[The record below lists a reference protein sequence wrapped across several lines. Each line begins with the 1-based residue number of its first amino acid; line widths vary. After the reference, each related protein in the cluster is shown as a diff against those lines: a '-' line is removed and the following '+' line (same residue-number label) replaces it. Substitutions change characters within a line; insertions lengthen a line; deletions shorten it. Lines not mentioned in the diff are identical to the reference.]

1 MYAKQ
6 LARFTSLVTAVHLSM
21 RQLFTALFV
30 CLFLSSAV
38 AQSTV
43 YVTPTGS
50 GNQSGGSWS
59 DALSGTQLQSR
70 LASASAGTQFWI
82 KGGSYSPGVLRTATF
97 QIPSGVQ
104 VYGGFVGNENQLI
117 QRQLSSPSST
127 TFTGETGDPNITGD
141 NNAIVVTFN
150 QVSADTRLDGVVI
163 TRSTDKG
170 VQNRLS
176 GSQDRTSSPTIANC
190 RIENNEGGGLD
201 NTATNGPKCIMTL
214 INCQFINNQSS
225 FGGAISNRSGSVGQ
239 ASLTVINCRFENNK
253 ATSSDGG
260 AIYNDSYEFGS
271 SAISLQSCQFIGN
284 QSAANGGA
292 IRTSSSSGGGSI
304 TMTACLFRKNIASG
318 NGGAVYA
325 NADRYSTASIQ
336 LTSCLLLANRA
347 TNGAA
352 TYNYGNMGT
361 SDVTMTNSTLVDN
374 VATTAGGALYCQS
387 EGAISGTNRTTNVIP
402 TVKNS
407 IVRNNTAQN
416 QPFLYYAGSTST
428 ANVTYSDIQG
438 GFTGTGNI
446 DVDPLFVDS
455 RANDYRLRSG
465 SPAINAG
472 DPASATATV
481 SATDIGGH
489 TRIVDNRID
498 MGASEWPTITVRF
511 VTTSGS
517 GDQSGT
523 SWSNAL
529 PGAQL
534 QSRLASASAGT
545 QFWLAGGTYKPTT
558 VADRTVSFSVAS
570 GVQLYGGFTG
580 SENNVSERAI
590 TQPSS
595 TTLSGDIGTV
605 GNTGDNSYHV
615 ISLVNVSSSTLLDN
629 IVVTAGNANSSVV
642 NNNVGGGIYNLAS
655 EGSSSAPTI
664 RYCLIITNN
673 AINGGGF
680 YNNATDRSVCS
691 PVIQQSIFEAN
702 TASGRGGGVESD
714 NSTSNCRV
722 TFIDCIFRKN
732 QAQFGGGI
740 SQSCAYNYNIGGDDL
755 LITNCRFVE
764 NKVLASETGAAGG
777 GAITVVG
784 SFGGQIRAK
793 VTNCLFTRN
802 TSQNEGGAINVQ
814 GIYYATADLSLTNST
829 LVDNQ
834 ATNKGGGVHLGLSY
848 SGNATATVKNCIL
861 RNSTI
866 GSSSDINTF
875 NPTYNITYSNIQG
888 GFSGTGTIDA
898 DPQFVDAPN
907 GDFRLKAGSPSINA
921 GDPASTTAT
930 VSATDLDGNQRVTEN
945 RIDMGAYEFQVSA
958 LTGSDLSLRLNADS
972 RAPGVG
978 QTVTYWL
985 TVTNDGPSTAT
996 GVVWQH
1002 RLPDNM
1008 HYVGGTTL
1016 SVENGIV
1023 TGNLGTLLTGESVT
1037 AMYQLQATQPGQY
1050 INAAQVT
1057 AADQPDPD
1065 SQANSGTGDGQDDAA
1080 QVDIRV
1086 GGVSSPVYASA
1097 NPNQVPLPPV
1107 QSNQPTPDPTK
1118 VDLALS
1124 LSVGSRTPKVG
1135 DLLTYVLTITNQGG
1149 ATASNVRATAYLPDG
1164 QQFDS
1169 SADGMSVS
1177 DGGISGG
1184 IASIPAGGQ
1193 ASLRF
1198 TARLT
1203 SAKMGVTKAQIRQAS
1218 PADVDSTPDTGTDN
1232 GEDDT
1237 AQVDLRAQTG
1247 L

>member
-1 MYAKQ
+1 
-6 LARFTSLVTAVHLSM
+6 M

-38 AQSTV
+38 AQSII

-70 LASASAGTQFWI
+70 LASATGGTQFWI

-97 QIPSGVQ
+97 QIPSGIQ
-104 VYGGFVGNENQLI
+104 VYGGFVGNESQLA

-141 NNAIVVTFN
+141 NNSIVVTFN

-170 VQNRLS
+170 IQNRLS
-176 GSQDRTSSPTIANC
+176 GSQDKSSSPTIANC
-190 RIENNEGGGLD
+190 RIENNEGGGIV

-225 FGGAISNRSGSVGQ
+225 FGGAIYNSSGSVAQ
-239 ASLTVINCRFENNK
+239 ASLTIINCRFENNK
-253 ATSSDGG
+253 ATNSDGG

-271 SAISLQSCQFIGN
+271 SPISLQNCQFIGN

-292 IRTSSSSGGGSI
+292 IRTSVSSAGGSI
-304 TMTACLFRKNIASG
+304 TMTACLFRKNVATG
-318 NGGAVYA
+318 NGGAIYA
-325 NADRYSTASIQ
+325 KGEPYGTASLQ
-336 LTSCLLLANRA
+336 LTNCLLLANRA
-347 TNGAA
+347 ANGGA
-352 TYNYGNMGT
+352 TYNYGDRGT

-374 VATTAGGALYCQS
+374 VATNAGGALFCQS
-387 EGAISGTNRTTNVIP
+387 EGSISGSNRTTNVIP

-472 DPASATATV
+472 DPASATVTV

-489 TRIVDNRID
+489 NRIVDNRID

-529 PGAQL
+529 PGTQL

-545 QFWLAGGTYKPTT
+545 QFWLAGGTYKPTAST
-558 VADRTVSFSVAS
+558 DRTVSFSVAS

-595 TTLSGDIGTV
+595 TTLSGDIGTI

-642 NNNVGGGIYNLAS
+642 NTNVGGGIYNLAS

-702 TASGRGGGVESD
+702 TASGRGGGAESD

-740 SQSCAYNYNIGGDDL
+740 SQSCARNYNLGGDDL

-777 GAITVVG
+777 GAIAIIG
-784 SFGGQIRAK
+784 SFSGQIRAK

-802 TSQNEGGAINVQ
+802 ISQDEGGAIYVH
-814 GIYYATADLSLTNST
+814 GVYYTTADLSLTNST

-834 ATNKGGGVHLGLSY
+834 ATKKGGGIHLEVTY
-848 SGNATATVKNCIL
+848 SGDATATVKNSIL
-861 RNSTI
+861 RNSTV
-866 GSSSDINTF
+866 GSTSDVNTY
-875 NPTYNITYSNIQG
+875 NPTYNITYSNIEG
-888 GFSGTGTIDA
+888 GFSGTGNIDA

-907 GDFRLKAGSPSINA
+907 GNFRLKAGSPSINT
-921 GDPASTTAT
+921 GDLASTTAT
-930 VSATDLDGNQRVTEN
+930 VSTTDLDGNQRVAEN
-945 RIDMGAYEFQVSA
+945 RIDMGTYEFQVSA
-958 LTGSDLSLRLNADS
+958 VTGSDLSLRLNVDS
-972 RAPGVG
+972 RTPGAS
-978 QTVTYWL
+978 QAVTYQL
-985 TVTNDGPSTAT
+985 TVTNDGPLKAT
-996 GVVWQH
+996 GVTWQN

-1008 HYVGGTTL
+1008 TFVGGSNL
-1016 SVENGIV
+1016 SLNNGV
-1023 TGNLGTLLTGESVT
+1023 LSGYVASLDPGASNTFT
-1037 AMYQLQATQPGQY
+1037 YQLQPTQAGQY
-1050 INAAQVT
+1050 INAAQIT

-1065 SQANSGTGDGQDDAA
+1065 SQPNSGTGDGQDDAA

-1086 GGVSSPVYASA
+1086 GGTSNPVYASA

-1107 QSNQPTPDPTK
+1107 QSNQPTPDPSK

-1124 LSVGSRTPKVG
+1124 MSVDNRVPKVG

-1149 ATASNVRATAYLPDG
+1149 VTASNVRATAYLPDG

-1177 DGGISGG
+1177 DGGVSGG
-1184 IASIPAGGQ
+1184 TPAIPAGGQ
-1193 ASLRF
+1193 TSVRF
-1198 TARLT
+1198 TARVT

-1218 PADVDSTPDTGTDN
+1218 PADVDSTPDNGTDN

-1237 AQVDLRAQTG
+1237 AQVDLRSQAG

>member
-1 MYAKQ
+1 
-6 LARFTSLVTAVHLSM
+6 M

-30 CLFLSSAV
+30 CLFLSSAI

-59 DALSGTQLQSR
+59 DAIAGPQLQAR
-70 LASASAGTQFWI
+70 LASATAGTQFWI
-82 KGGSYSPGVLRTATF
+82 KGGSYSPGILRTATF

-104 VYGGFVGNENQLI
+104 VYGGFVGNESQLT
-117 QRQLSSPSST
+117 QRQISSPSST

-170 VQNRLS
+170 IQNRLS
-176 GSQDRTSSPTIANC
+176 GSQDKSSSPTIANC
-190 RIENNEGGGLD
+190 RVENNEGGGL
-201 NTATNGPKCIMTL
+201 NNEAIYGPKCIMTL

-225 FGGAISNRSGSVGQ
+225 FGGAISNRSGSVAQ

-271 SAISLQSCQFIGN
+271 SAISLQNCQFIGN

-292 IRTSSSSGGGSI
+292 IRTSSLSGGGSI
-304 TMTACLFRKNIASG
+304 TMTACLFRKNVASG

-336 LTSCLLLANRA
+336 LTNCLLLANRA
-347 TNGAA
+347 TNGGA

-374 VATTAGGALYCQS
+374 VATTAGGTLFCQS
-387 EGAISGTNRTTNVIP
+387 EGSVSGSNRTTNVIP

-438 GFTGTGNI
+438 GFSGTGNI
-446 DVDPLFVDS
+446 DADPLFVDS

-472 DPASATATV
+472 DPAGTTATV

-529 PGAQL
+529 PGTQL

-545 QFWLAGGTYKPTT
+545 QFWLAGGTYKPTAS
-558 VADRTVSFSVAS
+558 ADRTVSFSVAS

-580 SENNVSERAI
+580 SENNVSERAV

-595 TTLSGDIGTV
+595 TTLSGDIGAI
-605 GNTGDNSYHV
+605 GNMGDNSYHV
-615 ISLVNVSSSTLLDN
+615 VSLVNASNTTLLDN
-629 IVVTAGNANSSVV
+629 IVVTAGNANSNVV
-642 NNNVGGGIYNLAS
+642 NTNVGGGIYSVAV
-655 EGSSSAPTI
+655 EGGSSAPTI
-664 RYCLIITNN
+664 RYCLIVANN
-673 AINGGGF
+673 AINGGGL
-680 YNNATDRSVCS
+680 YNIATDRSVS
-691 PVIQQSIFEAN
+691 TPVIQQSIFEAN
-702 TASGRGGGVESD
+702 IASGSGGGSNGD
-714 NSTSNCRV
+714 NTTSVCRV
-722 TFIDCIFRKN
+722 MFTNCTFRRNRAIS
-732 QAQFGGGI
+732 GGGI
-740 SQSCAYNYNIGGDDL
+740 SQHCGYNGNLGGDDL
-755 LITNCRFVE
+755 VITNCQFID
-764 NKVLASETGAAGG
+764 NKVTISETGTAGG
-777 GAITVVG
+777 GAVSVS
-784 SFGGQIRAK
+784 SFSGIIRAT
-793 VTNCLFTRN
+793 VTNCLFTKN
-802 TSQNEGGAINVQ
+802 TSQDKGGAIYVS
-814 GIYYATADLSLTNST
+814 GIYYGTADLSLTNST

-834 ATNKGGGVHLGLSY
+834 ATNKGGGIHLSLVY
-848 SGNATATVKNCIL
+848 SGNATATAKNCIL
-861 RNSTI
+861 RNSTL
-866 GSSSDINTF
+866 GSGSDINTF
-875 NPTYNITYSNIQG
+875 NPTYNITYSNIEG
-888 GFSGTGTIDA
+888 GFSGTGNIDA
-898 DPQFVDAPN
+898 DPLFVDAAN
-907 GDFRLKAGSPSINA
+907 DDFRLKAGSPSINT

-930 VSATDLDGNQRVTEN
+930 VSATDLDGNQRVAEN
-945 RIDMGAYEFQVSA
+945 RIDMGTYEFQVSA
-958 LTGSDLSLRLNADS
+958 VTGSDLSLRLNVDS
-972 RAPGVG
+972 RTPGAN
-978 QTVTYWL
+978 QAVTYQL
-985 TVTNDGPSTAT
+985 TVTNDGPLKAT
-996 GVVWQH
+996 GVTWQN

-1008 HYVGGTTL
+1008 TFVGGSNL
-1016 SVENGIV
+1016 SLNNGV
-1023 TGNLGTLLTGESVT
+1023 LSGYVASLEPGASNTFT
-1037 AMYQLQATQPGQY
+1037 YQLQPTQAGQY
-1050 INAAQVT
+1050 INAAQIT
-1057 AADQPDPD
+1057 TADQPDPD
-1065 SQANSGTGDGQDDAA
+1065 SQPNSGTGDGQDDAA

-1086 GGVSSPVYASA
+1086 GGASSPVYASA

-1107 QSNQPTPDPTK
+1107 QSNQPTPDPAK

-1124 LSVGSRTPKVG
+1124 LSVDNRVPKVG
-1135 DLLTYVLTITNQGG
+1135 DVLTYVLTVTNQGG
-1149 ATASNVRATAYLPDG
+1149 ATASNVRVTAYLPDG

-1177 DGGISGG
+1177 DGGVSGG
-1184 IASIPAGGQ
+1184 TASIPASGQ
-1193 ASLRF
+1193 TSVRF
-1198 TARLT
+1198 TARVT

-1218 PADVDSTPDTGTDN
+1218 PADVDSTPDNGTDN

-1237 AQVDLRAQTG
+1237 AQVDLRSQPG